1 MFQFKFFPKNMIK
14 TFVQKL
20 FVTFAVLIAT
30 ASFVLAQETTS
41 TVSNPP
47 AQATIQT
54 ENDLIQNLGDF
65 SLQLP
70 NATWRAASKAANSS
84 SNNVDFIFGDR
95 LDGLLQV
102 RKITIDNGGLAEAID
117 REQNQKLQF
126 LPSFVNGKEENFKG
140 NLSGKVVNYEFTQ
153 SGKPMT
159 GRAYF
164 FQADNKTLY
173 ILRFTGLRDKL
184 KNIRNQTDLIART
197 FKLKS

>member
-1 MFQFKFFPKNMIK
+1 MIK
-14 TFVQKL
+14 TFMQKI
-20 FVTFAVLIAT
+20 FVAFVMTLT
-30 ASFVLAQETTS
+30 LASFGFAQGETAATNS
-41 TVSNPP
+41 TLKTVS
-47 AQATIQT
+47 QT
-54 ENDLIQNLGDF
+54 ANDLLQDMGDY

-70 NATWRAASKAANSS
+70 NTTWRAASKTANSS
-84 SNNVDFIFGDR
+84 SNNVDFIYKDR

-102 RKITIDNGGLAEAID
+102 RKVTIDQGGLAAAID

-164 FQADNKTLY
+164 LQADDKTVY
-173 ILRFTGLRDKL
+173 VLRFTGLRDQL

-197 FKLKS
+197 FKLKQ